1 MTRKATAKKPATK
14 PKPKSKTASKSKSAK
29 KAKTPAKPKSVTA
42 YVVRRRVPAEGESYT
57 EPERVFAT
65 KAAAQKLTD
74 ERNAELRAMV
84 NPFERYPPQYVITG
98 GENAF
103 LALLKK
109 LRLTPPKK
117 PKSDRMWINWEG
129 WWDDSYFDMTDVQ
142 REAIWDALDRFD
154 WYQVATTTVE

>member
-14 PKPKSKTASKSKSAK
+14 TKPKTASKSKATK
-29 KAKTPAKPKSVTA
+29 KAKKPAKPKSVTA
-42 YVVRRRVPAEGESYT
+42 YVVQRRVPAEGESYT

-65 KAAAQKLTD
+65 KAAAQKLAD

-109 LRLTPPKK
+109 LGLTAPKK
-117 PKSDRMWINWEG
+117 PKNTWINWEA
-129 WWDDSYFDMTDVQ
+129 WWDDSYFNMTDAQ
-142 REAIWDALDRFD
+142 REAIWDALDKFD
-154 WYQVATTTVE
+154 WYHVAATTVE